1 MGAYLARRLLLALVT
16 VWLVTI
22 VVFLLLRVAPGDAVV
37 AAIAQAPGEG
47 TLTADQIDARRE
59 ALGLNRAYA
68 VQYFDWLGDLMRLDA
83 GRSLVSGASIWSELR
98 PRFAVTAELALI
110 SMLLIGIAGP
120 AAGVLAAAFRGRLI
134 DRIVRGAALGL
145 MSLPQFWVGLVVIL
159 VLAGWFGYF
168 RAVEYQPFWQAPW
181 RNLEQ
186 VGLPALVL
194 ALRPAAL
201 LARVVR
207 TSMLDALEADFVRT
221 ARSKGLD
228 ERTVLVRHVFRAA
241 MLPALT
247 VLAAQVVFLL
257 GGAVVIESVFNLPG
271 LGRALALGVSLRD
284 YPLVQFLVLTFAV
297 AAVVVNL
304 VVDLAYT
311 RLDPRVILAAE
322 RS

>member
-1 MGAYLARRLLLALVT
+1 MGAYLARRLLLALFT
-16 VWLVTI
+16 LWLVTV

-47 TLTADQIDARRE
+47 TLSAEQIDARRE
-59 ALGLNRAYA
+59 ALGLNRPYA
-68 VQYFDWLGDLMRLDA
+68 VQYFDWLGDLLRLDA
-83 GRSLVSGASIWSELR
+83 GRSLASGASVWSELR
-98 PRFAVTAELALI
+98 PRIAVTAELALI
-110 SMLLIGIAGP
+110 SLLLIGIAGP
-120 AAGVLAAAFRGRLI
+120 AAGVLAAAFRGQCVDRL
-134 DRIVRGAALGL
+134 VRGAALGL
-145 MSLPQFWVGLVVIL
+145 MSLPQFWLGLIIIL
-159 VLAGWFGYF
+159 VLASWFGYF

-207 TSMLDALEADFVRT
+207 TSMLDALGADFVRT

-228 ERTVLVRHVFRAA
+228 ERKVLLRHAFRAA

-247 VLAAQVVFLL
+247 VFAAQVVFLL

-284 YPLVQFLVLTFAV
+284 YTLVQFLVLAFAV
-297 AAVVVNL
+297 AALTVNL
-304 VVDLAYT
+304 IVDLAYT
-311 RLDPRVILAAE
+311 RLDPRVTLTSE
-322 RS
+322 QT